1 MYKYFKKIDN
11 TDYISEWQ
19 SKGLSDEIIQPP
31 NTSDKSLAPELSY
44 IGNKTRVKFY
54 GSCLKQDKITFT
66 HEKTVNIYIVY
77 EITLS
82 GSNNDY
88 PTLEN
93 FLFGPVK
100 LTKNSDIDKY
110 KHSGY
115 RVGFDKR
122 GTFSFRTRGFGSNLI
137 IFGVNM
143 NFSVHF
149 DNKKKDILFLVKVLH
164 KN

>member
-1 MYKYFKKIDN
+1 MKKF
-11 TDYISEWQ
+11 
-19 SKGLSDEIIQPP
+19 L
-31 NTSDKSLAPELSY
+31 L
-44 IGNKTRVKFY
+44 
-54 GSCLKQDKITFT
+54 
-66 HEKTVNIYIVY
+66 NIYIVY